1 MRSPAAFL
9 PFALVIFLRLIL
21 PAVALATTGG
31 IDQLDNP
38 QNQKIPREWDKCI
51 SAGIAELWRNQAA
64 NPLSLNMGCSLP
76 RQPCVLNVCDSS
88 PEVKGDLET
97 YVRAN
102 CGNDVTTQIQNIET
116 NCWQFVDYSAVTTA
130 TAPPTNPPPTGGT
143 SRTIVQVTSLSAIAA
158 ALSVVMTFL

>member
-1 MRSPAAFL
+1 MRSPAASL
-9 PFALVIFLRLIL
+9 PFAPAIFLRLIL
-21 PAVALATTGG
+21 PAIALATTSG
-31 IDQLDNP
+31 IDQLNNP
-38 QNQKIPREWDKCI
+38 QNQKIPRVWDKCI
-51 SAGIAELWRNQAA
+51 SAGIAELWRNQAT

-102 CGNDVTTQIQNIET
+102 CGNDVTTQIQTIGA
-116 NCWQFVDYSAVTTA
+116 NCWQFVDYSAA
-130 TAPPTNPPPTGGT
+130 APPTTPPPTGAA
-143 SRTIVQVTSLSAIAA
+143 SRTIVQVKSLGAIAT